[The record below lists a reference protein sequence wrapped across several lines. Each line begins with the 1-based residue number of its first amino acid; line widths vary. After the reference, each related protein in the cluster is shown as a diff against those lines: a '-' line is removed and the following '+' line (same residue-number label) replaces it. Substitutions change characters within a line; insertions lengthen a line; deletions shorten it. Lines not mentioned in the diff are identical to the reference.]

1 MFQVTHFIVNHFK
14 TFKDPETGAYTNN
27 CQGIHGVIKQDGRA
41 ESGPLRG
48 LLEGLLDVNSL
59 FFGGLRAHHPC
70 LRRSWQE
77 WRVRIWRETRRWG
90 MVNPC
95 WRGWQGWP
103 KWWGLCCLS
112 YERLL
117 CLVVLNKST
126 IVLDIFPKTLIK
138 WVRDDLKKNA
148 KLELVPSVLTPPPL
162 LPCWDIVFWESLR
175 MSWSPPLP
183 PCSWDIFLKSSFL
196 LLNSPFRCFIN
207 FRIPKSLFF
216 LFGNTLRLKFVHI
229 WSSPCLYIY
238 SLRCEEKA
246 RTVSTF
252 MYMGEILNLTW
263 INLACDLK
271 SWGIHFQLSNYMGIT
286 PNPGT
291 IGIYKLG
298 HGKNW

>member
-1 MFQVTHFIVNHFK
+1 MTSKKKLQNLGTCPKRV
-14 TFKDPETGAYTNN
+14 DP
-27 CQGIHGVIKQDGRA
+27 
-41 ESGPLRG
+41 PLPSPHVG
-48 LLEGLLDVNSL
+48 TSYFEKVWKCLD
-59 FFGGLRAHHPC
+59 
-70 LRRSWQE
+70 
-77 WRVRIWRETRRWG
+77 
-90 MVNPC
+90 
-95 WRGWQGWP
+95 
-103 KWWGLCCLS
+103 
-112 YERLL
+112 
-117 CLVVLNKST
+117 
-126 IVLDIFPKTLIK
+126 
-138 WVRDDLKKNA
+138 
-148 KLELVPSVLTPPPL
+148 PPP
-162 LPCWDIVFWESLR
+162 S
-175 MSWSPPLP
+175 P

-246 RTVSTF
+246 STASTF